1 MTVRAPKQGGDGYA
15 SLLAELKERIRT
27 ARLKAAVAVNEELIL
42 LYWSIGRDILDRQTA
57 AGWGARVIDRL
68 AADLR
73 RDFPEMTGLSPRN
86 LKYMRAFAEAF
97 PEREIVQQVVARL
110 PWGHAIKLVE
120 SVKSP
125 EQRSWYARQAAEH
138 GWSRN
143 VLAHQIDSDL
153 FARQGKALTNFGRTL
168 PAPQSDLAQELIKD
182 PYSFDFLSLGPEITE
197 RELEQGLLE
206 HLRALILELGKG
218 FAFVGSQ
225 YHLEVGDQDY
235 YLDLLFYHLRL
246 RCFVVVELKI
256 EEFKPEF
263 AGKMNFY
270 LSAVDDQLRHKSDAP
285 SIGIILCKGKNEVIV
300 EYALRDSSKPMGVAE
315 YRLSAAL
322 PESLQA
328 ELPTEAELAR
338 EFPLMS
344 LVKLRIEIEQ
354 ELQGLINDTGFV
366 DGPLSIGA
374 ALVELTSSGRAPQ
387 NTSQF
392 RAALRILNQ
401 AAHGIDVDTGA
412 AADAADVAAQF
423 LADLRANRAGGAHSR
438 RT

>member
-1 MTVRAPKQGGDGYA
+1 MTVPIPKQAGEDYA
-15 SLLAELKERIRT
+15 SLLTELKERIRT
-27 ARLKAAVAVNEELIL
+27 ARLRAAVAVNEELIL

-86 LKYMRAFAEAF
+86 LKYMRAFAAAF

-110 PWGHAIKLVE
+110 PWGHAIKLIE

-125 EQRSWYARQAAEH
+125 EQRIWYARQAAEH

-270 LSAVDDQLRHKSDAP
+270 LSAVDDQLRHKADAP

-322 PESLQA
+322 PERLQS
-328 ELPTEAELAR
+328 ELPTEADLAR
-338 EFPLMS
+338 EFLLMS

-354 ELQGLINDTGFV
+354 ELRGLINDTGFV

-387 NTSQF
+387 NTPQF
-392 RAALRILNQ
+392 QAALRILNQ
-401 AAHGIDVDTGA
+401 AAHGIDIDAGA
-412 AADAADVAAQF
+412 AAEADDVAAQF
-423 LADLRANRAGGAHSR
+423 LADLRANRPRGSHTR

>member
-1 MTVRAPKQGGDGYA
+1 
-15 SLLAELKERIRT
+15 
-27 ARLKAAVAVNEELIL
+27 
-42 LYWSIGRDILDRQTA
+42 
-57 AGWGARVIDRL
+57 
-68 AADLR
+68 
-73 RDFPEMTGLSPRN
+73 
-86 LKYMRAFAEAF
+86 
-97 PEREIVQQVVARL
+97 VQQVVARL

-125 EQRSWYARQAAEH
+125 EQRIWYARQAAEY

-225 YHLEVGDQDY
+225 YHLEIGDQDY

-285 SIGIILCKGKNEVIV
+285 SIGIVLCKGKNEVIV

-328 ELPTEAELAR
+328 ELPTEAEFAR

-354 ELQGLINDTGFV
+354 ELRGLINDTAFV

-374 ALVELTSSGRAPQ
+374 ALVELTSRGRAPQ
-387 NTSQF
+387 NTPQF

-412 AADAADVAAQF
+412 AAEAADVAARF
-423 LADLRANRAGGAHSR
+423 LADLRANRPGGSHTR

>member
-1 MTVRAPKQGGDGYA
+1 MTTRVPKQGGEGYA

-27 ARLKAAVAVNEELIL
+27 ARLRAAVAVNEELIL

-73 RDFPEMTGLSPRN
+73 RDFPEMTGLSSRT

-110 PWGHAIKLVE
+110 PWGHGIKLVE
-120 SVKSP
+120 TAKSP
-125 EQRSWYARQAAEH
+125 EQRIWYARQAAEH
-138 GWSRN
+138 GWSRS
-143 VLAHQIDSDL
+143 VLVHQIDSDL
-153 FARQGKALTNFGRTL
+153 FGRQGKAVTNFARTL

-182 PYSFDFLSLGPEITE
+182 PYSFDFLSLGPETTE
-197 RELEQGLLE
+197 RELEKGLLE

-246 RCFVVVELKI
+246 RCFVVIELKI

-270 LSAVDDQLRHKSDAP
+270 LSAVDDQLRHKTDAP

-322 PESLQA
+322 PEPFQA
-328 ELPTEAELAR
+328 ELPTEAEFAR
-338 EFPLMS
+338 EFALMS
-344 LVKLRIEIEQ
+344 LVKLRIEIER
-354 ELQGLINDTGFV
+354 ELRTFVEEEGLV
-366 DGPLSIGA
+366 EVPLSIGA
-374 ALVELTSSGRAPQ
+374 TLVELARSGGAPQ

-392 RAALRILNQ
+392 QGALRILNQ
-401 AAHGIDVDTGA
+401 AAHGIDVDPGA
-412 AADAADVAAQF
+412 ATEAANVATRF
-423 LADLRANRAGGAHSR
+423 LADLRASRAGGA
-438 RT
+438 

>member
-1 MTVRAPKQGGDGYA
+1 MTTPAFPPDSDGYA

-27 ARLKAAVAVNEELIL
+27 ARLRAAVAVNQELIL

-57 AGWGARVIDRL
+57 AGWGARIVDRL

-86 LKYMRAFAEAF
+86 LKYMRALAEAF
-97 PEREIVQQVVARL
+97 PDRQIVQQVVARL
-110 PWGHAIKLVE
+110 PWGHAVKLVE
-120 SVKSP
+120 TIKDSV
-125 EQRSWYARQAAEH
+125 ERLWYARQAVEH

-143 VLAHQIDSDL
+143 VLVHQIESGL
-153 FARQGKALTNFGRTL
+153 YARQGKALTNFARTL

-182 PYSFDFLSLGPEITE
+182 PYSFDFLSLGPDISE
-197 RELEQGLLE
+197 RELELGLLE

-225 YHLEVGDQDY
+225 YHLEVGGQDY

-246 RCFVVVELKI
+246 RCFVIVELKI
-256 EEFKPEF
+256 EDFKPEF

-270 LSAVDDQLRHKSDAP
+270 LSAVDDQLRHETDAP

-300 EYALRDSSKPMGVAE
+300 EYALRDSAKPMGVAE

-322 PESLQA
+322 PDVLQA
-328 ELPTEAELAR
+328 ELPTVAEFAR

-344 LVKLRIEIEQ
+344 LVKLRIEIER
-354 ELQGLINDTGFV
+354 ELRAMIDERGTSER
-366 DGPLSIGA
+366 PLSIMASLSELGRLGLA
-374 ALVELTSSGRAPQ
+374 PANADRFRSALQV
-387 NTSQF
+387 
-392 RAALRILNQ
+392 LNR
-401 AAHGIDVDTGA
+401 AAHGLDVGEEAATEATSTATTFLAELRDIRSRGA
-412 AADAADVAAQF
+412 A
-423 LADLRANRAGGAHSR
+423 
-438 RT
+438 